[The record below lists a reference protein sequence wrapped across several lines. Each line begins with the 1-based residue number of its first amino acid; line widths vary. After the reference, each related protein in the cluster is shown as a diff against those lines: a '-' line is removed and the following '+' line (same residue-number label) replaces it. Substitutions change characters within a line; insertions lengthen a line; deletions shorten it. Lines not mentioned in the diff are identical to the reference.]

1 MSVHV
6 AGDENAPTSG
16 APTYEVPTHEILV
29 IGAGFSGIGVGIKLL
44 KEGFSDF
51 LIVDEAQGVGG
62 TWYWNTYPGIAVDI
76 PSYSYQFSFE
86 KRPSWSRTYAPGVEL
101 KNYTKQ
107 CVKKDGL
114 ASRIRC
120 GVTVVRAE
128 FDEESTLWRL
138 FTSTD
143 EELTARFVIN
153 ASGVLT
159 RPKSPD
165 IPGVGDFGGVTMHTS
180 RWDHQ
185 QTLTGKRVAVIGTGA
200 SAVQLI
206 PSIAKDVD
214 TLTVFQRTPIW
225 CLPKFDFA
233 VPRPLSAL
241 LRLAPGAQI
250 AARGASQAFVE
261 LTFPV
266 AAHFHTAIPLAS
278 AIERAAISYMRRQ
291 VTDPVV
297 REKLTPRYAL
307 GCKRPSFHNEYL
319 KTFNRE
325 NVLLETNPITRVDE
339 TAVITADG
347 VRHEIDV
354 LVLATGFK
362 VMESDSMPTY
372 SLRGV
377 AGRDQAQWW
386 DENRL
391 QAYEGVSVPGFPNH
405 FSVFG
410 PYGYNGSSYFALIEA
425 QAGHILRCLRHAR
438 TADSN
443 YVEVREEAN
452 QRFFAEMLARRHTQ
466 VFWQDSCAGANSYYF
481 DKHGDVPLRPTTTVE
496 SIWRS
501 RRFDLAD
508 YRFERRPAKKADTA
522 PQKVDTAG

>member
-1 MSVHV
+1 LSVHV
-6 AGDENAPTSG
+6 AGDEDAPTSG

-101 KNYTKQ
+101 KNYAKH
-107 CVKKDGL
+107 CVEKYGL
-114 ASRIRC
+114 ASRIRF

-138 FTSTD
+138 YTSAD

-206 PSIAKDVD
+206 PSIAKGVER
-214 TLTVFQRTPIW
+214 LTVFQRTPIW
-225 CLPKFDFA
+225 CLPKLDFA
-233 VPRPLSAL
+233 VPSALSAL

-266 AAHFHTAIPLAS
+266 AAHFHTAIPLSS
-278 AIERAAISYMRRQ
+278 AIERVAISYMRRQ

-319 KTFNRE
+319 KTF
-325 NVLLETNPITRVDE
+325 
-339 TAVITADG
+339 
-347 VRHEIDV
+347 
-354 LVLATGFK
+354 
-362 VMESDSMPTY
+362 
-372 SLRGV
+372 
-377 AGRDQAQWW
+377 
-386 DENRL
+386 
-391 QAYEGVSVPGFPNH
+391 PGWMKP
-405 FSVFG
+405 
-410 PYGYNGSSYFALIEA
+410 
-425 QAGHILRCLRHAR
+425 R
-438 TADSN
+438 
-443 YVEVREEAN
+443 
-452 QRFFAEMLARRHTQ
+452 
-466 VFWQDSCAGANSYYF
+466 
-481 DKHGDVPLRPTTTVE
+481 
-496 SIWRS
+496 
-501 RRFDLAD
+501 
-508 YRFERRPAKKADTA
+508 
-522 PQKVDTAG
+522 